1 MLRRI
6 NQPATEPM
14 EAVLPEY
21 LAMEIMD
28 VKRDSGNSILAN
40 VKREK
45 VKYVY
50 NLRSRLTVVWYYQNN
65 QANLYNK

>member
-1 MLRRI
+1 
-6 NQPATEPM
+6 M

-50 NLRSRLTVVWYYQNN
+50 NLRSRLTVVWY
-65 QANLYNK
+65 L